1 MTPIPSG
8 ADAAYNAHHI
18 YSGDYHVTNKKN
30 VYIVTIL
37 GSCVAACIR
46 DPIAGVGGMN
56 HFLLPGKDEGA
67 ASESARYGAFAMEK
81 LINELLKAGGRRERL
96 EVKVFGGSDLI
107 DSAMAI
113 GTANATFVL
122 EYLRKEGMKPL
133 VKDLGGKQPRRLHY
147 YPLDGKVMM
156 RKIGGEDDR
165 LIKTLTSRETA
176 YRNTIVKERH
186 DGGDPEL
193 F

>member
-1 MTPIPSG
+1 MTAMPHHPEIHYT
-8 ADAAYNAHHI
+8 AQHI
-18 YSGDYHVTNKKN
+18 YSGDYHVTNRKD

-56 HFLLPGKDEGA
+56 HFLLPDKDEGQ

-81 LINELLKAGGRRERL
+81 LINDLLKAGAKRERL

-113 GTANATFVL
+113 GSANARFVL
-122 EYLRKEGMKPL
+122 DYLRREGMKPM
-133 VKDLGGKQPRRLHY
+133 VKDLGGKQPRRVHF
-147 YPLDGKVMM
+147 YPVEGKVMM
-156 RKIGGEDDR
+156 RKIGERDDR
-165 LIKTLTSRETA
+165 LIKTLTSREKA
-176 YRNTIVKERH
+176 YRDTIARETH
-186 DGGDPEL
+186 DGGDAEL